1 MLCTV
6 INIIF
11 ELKTREGEWKV
22 AYHDGRSG
30 YIFSFSSTIF
40 MSRES
45 KKRTNLMHNECRG
58 VNDRGE
64 KSEEWLGWILI

>member
-1 MLCTV
+1 
-6 INIIF
+6 
-11 ELKTREGEWKV
+11 
-22 AYHDGRSG
+22 
-30 YIFSFSSTIF
+30 

-64 KSEEWLGWILI
+64 TSEEWSGMDINLIGDCV